1 MSVKS
6 RRSML
11 LKHKQWKDDRFNVS
25 TKKFLNTFHL
35 YLWRS
40 LESPGIRYLAGSVST
55 AESMSQELLK
65 EGYIVK
71 VVHAATDTEY
81 ELRGGTLLPVGTSP
95 VPA

>member
-1 MSVKS
+1 MSLALGRNMSLKPKHLQAD
-6 RRSML
+6 RS
-11 LKHKQWKDDRFNVS
+11 NVR
-25 TKKFLNTFHL
+25 TKNFLNAFHL

-55 AESMSQELLK
+55 AESMSRELLK

-71 VVHAATDTEY
+71 VIHAATDTEY
-81 ELRGGTLLPVGTSP
+81 ELRGGALLPVRTSP